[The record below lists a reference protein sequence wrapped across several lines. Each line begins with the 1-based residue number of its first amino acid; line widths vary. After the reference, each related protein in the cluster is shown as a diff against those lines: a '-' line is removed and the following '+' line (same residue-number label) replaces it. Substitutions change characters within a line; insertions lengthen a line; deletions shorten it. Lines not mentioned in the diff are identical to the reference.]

1 MHGGSLPIASKKRK
15 SNKIA
20 TSEAIDEGEASEPK
34 KKKAKRAKDALQV
47 QTVGSE
53 MPTIQDEVQDL
64 EPAKILDRRTRSG
77 ISIGTSQSL
86 PPQSSTPKKKSK
98 RSIRKLKVSTY
109 VREEDEEIQASI
121 YLVTREVK
129 RKKAAVEAALERA
142 LEIAEQTNIPAEVLL
157 KESSGEQAQK
167 VVELAENLQELVV
180 ASDLLK
186 TTEET
191 QGEEATCSEAV
202 ANSFESNMR

>member
-1 MHGGSLPIASKKRK
+1 MLFRSLPIARKRK
-15 SNKIA
+15 SKKKA
-20 TSEAIDEGEASEPK
+20 TSKADDTEEASEPM
-34 KKKAKRAKDALQV
+34 KKKAKKEKQAA
-47 QTVGSE
+47 GSNT
-53 MPTIQDEVQDL
+53 PTIQDEVQDL
-64 EPAKILDRRTRSG
+64 EPAKILNKRTISG
-77 ISIGTSQSL
+77 KIVGSSQTLPAQPSI
-86 PPQSSTPKKKSK
+86 PKKK
-98 RSIRKLKVSTY
+98 RKHAVRKMKVSSY
-109 VREEDEEIQASI
+109 VMEEEEQVKAATEF
-121 YLVTREVK
+121 VTREV
-129 RKKAAVEAALERA
+129 RGKKAADAVALEKA
-142 LEIAEQTNIPAEVLL
+142 LEIEKEIEVPAEVLL